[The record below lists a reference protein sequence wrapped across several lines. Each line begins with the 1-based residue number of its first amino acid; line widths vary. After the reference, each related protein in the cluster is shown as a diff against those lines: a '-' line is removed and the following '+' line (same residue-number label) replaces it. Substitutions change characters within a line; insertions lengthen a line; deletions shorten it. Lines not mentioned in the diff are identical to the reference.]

1 MATAELSRQVA
12 RRRWLPKGLL
22 RLWLYAYAAI
32 WTTTLLLAAAVWLL
46 GGEVAAEARR
56 VFVRVQRNSPP
67 HVGHVLTLAAHNI
80 PIFSWPLLLGLW
92 GAHRSRRS
100 TRVADGL
107 LLAWVIANAA
117 PVGFELGAYGT
128 VLLPYLP
135 NLPVEWAGMA
145 LGASAWLAQR
155 RRALTVREGLAMFAL
170 IAVVLLCAAVL
181 ETFAV
186 PHR

>member
-12 RRRWLPKGLL
+12 RRRCLPKGLL
-22 RLWLYAYAAI
+22 RLWLHAYAAV
-32 WTTTLLLAAAVWLL
+32 WATTLLPAAVVWLIGGKLAADV
-46 GGEVAAEARR
+46 RR
-56 VFVRVQRNSPP
+56 VFVRHRSPAP
-67 HVGHVLTLAAHNI
+67 HVAHVLVLTAHNI
-80 PIFSWPLLLGLW
+80 PIVSWPLLLGLW
-92 GAHRSRRS
+92 GAHRHPRS
-100 TRVADGL
+100 TRIADAL
-107 LLAWVIANAA
+107 LLVCVIANAA
-117 PVGFELGAYGT
+117 PVGLELGAYGT

-145 LGASAWLAQR
+145 LGASGWLAQR

-181 ETFAV
+181 ETAAV